1 MGRKHTLKGLTVDEI
16 SLVDA
21 PANPGAVALLY
32 KRRDP
37 TMDAAATAYLKRSF
51 SDDERRKLASSGAA
65 LPDGS
70 FPIENVEDLHNAV
83 KLAGHASDPARA
95 KAHVR
100 ARAKALDAEAAIP
113 DAWKREPGALDR
125 LLTRLGLAKRVPATE
140 IDPDTY
146 SDAAADAVDK
156 ATDALG
162 VSIASI
168 LADAAIT
175 DKAPAIQKSLAEFRT
190 HLGDAV
196 PDQIEKAMRD
206 VAQAA
211 GVIEKDDHPMP
222 TIEELSAT
230 VEALTKRLADAEA
243 AVDVNKLSDKH
254 KKFHDS
260 LKTED
265 AKAKFAAKSADE
277 RDKQMEGKGDNDGDE
292 ACKRQIEAENLAKAL
307 EHTAALE
314 KRLATFEAEREIMLM
329 RKRATDIGVGEAQ
342 AEVLLKASQGDA
354 TAFDAVLGMLK
365 AATAQA
371 RTGGVFKEFGTTQ
384 GGGTGAGARGE
395 IEAMAETLTK
405 ADPTLSIIQARVAVR
420 KTHTALAQRERDE
433 ERAAI
438 RAVG

>member
-1 MGRKHTLKGLTVDEI
+1 MGKRHTLKGLVVDEI

-21 PANPGAVALLY
+21 PANPGAVTLLY
-32 KRRDP
+32 KRRDQA
-37 TMDAAATAYLKRSF
+37 TMDAEVLAYLKRNF
-51 SDDERRKLASSGAA
+51 SDDARRSLASSGAA

-70 FPIENVEDLHNAV
+70 FPIEDVADLHNAIKAV
-83 KLAGHASDPARA
+83 GRASDPA
-95 KAHVR
+95 KARDHIK
-100 ARAKALDAEAAIP
+100 ARAKTLGAESALPE
-113 DAWKREPGALDR
+113 AWKRADLGPLDR
-125 LLTRLGLAKRVPATE
+125 LLTRLGIAKRVPATE

-168 LADAAIT
+168 LADTAIT

-243 AVDVNKLSDKH
+243 AADVNKMSDKH
-254 KKFHDS
+254 KAFAAK
-260 LKTED
+260 LEGD
-265 AKAKFAAKSADE
+265 AKAKFAAKTADE
-277 RDKQMEGKGDNDGDE
+277 RDKQIDGAAGKDDNDGDE
-292 ACKRQIEAENLAKAL
+292 KEKAEKLAKAL
-307 EHTAALE
+307 AHTEALE
-314 KRLATFEAEREIMLM
+314 KRLATFEAEREVNLM
-329 RKRATDIGVGEAQ
+329 KRRAVEIGVGEAQ

-354 TAFDAVLGMLK
+354 TAFGAVLDMLK
-365 AATAQA
+365 AANAQA
-371 RTGGVFKEFGTTQ
+371 RVGGVFKEFGSTQ